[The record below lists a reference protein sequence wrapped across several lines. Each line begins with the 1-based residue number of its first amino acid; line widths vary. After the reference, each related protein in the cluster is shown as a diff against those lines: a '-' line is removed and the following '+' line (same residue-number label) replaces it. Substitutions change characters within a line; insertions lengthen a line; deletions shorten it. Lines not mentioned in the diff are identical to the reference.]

1 MKLWGGRFTRE
12 LAGDAAT
19 FLNSL
24 PFDARLYRQDIKG
37 SIAHARMLGR
47 QGIITTDE
55 TETLVS
61 GLNEILEEIESGKLC
76 PEEGVEED
84 IHSFIEARLVEKV
97 GDAGKKLHTARSRN
111 DQVATDFRLYLKEES
126 CDLRDKLLLLISA
139 LMERAEKSKDLIM
152 PGYTHLQRAQ
162 PVTFAHHL
170 LAYCEMLRRDYGR
183 LEDCLGRMDLSPLG
197 AGALAGTTFPV
208 DREFAAQELGF
219 RGICSNTL
227 DAVSDRDYAAEFLF
241 ALSLIMMHLSRFC
254 EELILW
260 SSSEFK
266 FVEMDD
272 AYTTGSS
279 IMPQKKNPDM
289 AELIRGRTGRVYGH
303 LVSLLTILKGL
314 PLAYNKDLQEDK
326 EAVFDA
332 ADTVKGCVSMMVPLV
347 STLQVNRKRMRQA
360 AGGDFTNATDLADY
374 LVRRGVPFRDA
385 HGIVGQVVLRC
396 IEEQKCLEELPLEEY
411 KEFSPKFAPDL
422 YEFIDISAC
431 VARRSVPGG
440 PAPDAVD
447 QALEAL
453 HDWLGKRRRKRR
465 DGSLASRQHCQQ

>member
-1 MKLWGGRFTRE
+1 MKQWGGRFTRE
-12 LAGDAAT
+12 LAGSAAA

-24 PFDARLYRQDIKG
+24 PVDSRLYKQDIKG

-47 QGIITTDE
+47 RGIVTADE
-55 TETLVS
+55 SETLIR
-61 GLNEILEEIESGKLC
+61 GLNEILQEIESGELR
-76 PEEGVEED
+76 PQEGAEED
-84 IHSFIEARLVEKV
+84 IHSFIEARLVERV

-111 DQVATDFRLYLKEES
+111 DQVAVDFRLYVKGEILG
-126 CDLRDKLLLLISA
+126 LQNKLLLLISI
-139 LMERAEKSKDLIM
+139 LMERAEKNRDLIM

-183 LEDCLGRMDLSPLG
+183 LQDCLGRMDLSPLG

-208 DREFAAQELGF
+208 DREGVAEELGF
-219 RGICSNTL
+219 RGVCGNTL

-289 AELIRGRTGRVYGH
+289 AELIRGKTGRVYGR
-303 LVSLLTILKGL
+303 LVSLLTVLKGL

-332 ADTVKGCVSMMVPLV
+332 ADTVKDCLEMMIPLLG
-347 STLQVNRKRMRQA
+347 TLRVDRRRMREA

-374 LVRRGVPFRDA
+374 LARRGVPFRDA

-396 IEEQKCLEELPLEEY
+396 IEKQVSLEELPLQEY
-411 KEFSPKFAPDL
+411 REFSPKFSPDL
-422 YEFIDISAC
+422 YEFIDIAAC
-431 VARRSVPGG
+431 VNRRSTPGG
-440 PAPDAVD
+440 PAVEAVN
-447 QALEAL
+447 QALK
-453 HDWLGKRRRKRR
+453 DWRRWLQK
-465 DGSLASRQHCQQ
+465 AE